1 MRNPVVL
8 GLTCVL
14 ILAPAAEARGQEG
27 RGLAL
32 LEATAERYEAVR
44 SFCAGFHQTLEVTLL
59 GQERSGVGRLCQAG
73 PDRFAMRFRE
83 PEGDAVVVDGDWV
96 WVYYPSTDP
105 GQVLKL
111 PMAQAPGGFDF
122 HRAFLTDPAEK
133 YEVRYGERDVVAGH
147 PVHRLELTPRDP
159 AARYRSAEVWIDD
172 GTPLLRRIRI
182 TEENG
187 SVRTVLLSD
196 VELGAE
202 APGGWFEFT
211 PPTGV
216 QVIQR

>member
-1 MRNPVVL
+1 MRSPIVL
-8 GLTCVL
+8 ALAGLALLVPGRVT
-14 ILAPAAEARGQEG
+14 GQEG

-32 LEATAERYEAVR
+32 LEATAERYGAVR
-44 SFCAGFHQTLEVTLL
+44 SFCADFAQTLEVPLL
-59 GQERSGVGRLCQAG
+59 GQERSGVGRLCQAR
-73 PDRFAMRFRE
+73 PDRFAMRFTD
-83 PEGDAVVVDGDWV
+83 PEEDAVVMDGTWV

-133 YEVRYGERDVVAGH
+133 YRVAYGERDVVAGH
-147 PVHRLELTPRDP
+147 PAHRLELTPLDP
-159 AARYRSAEVWIDD
+159 AVQYRRAEVWIDE
-172 GTPLLRRIRI
+172 GAPLLRRIRI

-187 SVRTVLLSD
+187 SIRTVLLED
-196 VELGAE
+196 VALGAE
-202 APGGWFEFT
+202 APEGWFEFT
-211 PPTGV
+211 PPAGV

>member
-1 MRNPVVL
+1 MRKAAAL
-8 GLTCVL
+8 ALAGLLLLPPGSVR
-14 ILAPAAEARGQEG
+14 AQDG
-27 RGLAL
+27 RGLEL
-32 LEATAERYEAVR
+32 LEATAARYGAVD
-44 SFCAGFHQTLEVTLL
+44 SFCADFAQTLEVTLL
-59 GQERSGVGRLCQAG
+59 GQERSGVGRLCQAR
-73 PDRFAMRFRE
+73 PDLFAMRFTE
-83 PEGDAVVVDGDWV
+83 PEGDAVVVDGASV

-133 YEVRYGERDVVAGH
+133 YEVAYGEEDVVAGH
-147 PVHRLELTPRDP
+147 QAHRLELTPRDP
-159 AARYRSAEVWIDD
+159 AARYRRAEVWIDA

-187 SVRTVLLSD
+187 SVRTVLLQD
-196 VELGAE
+196 VELGAR
-202 APGGWFEFT
+202 APDGWFEFT
-211 PPTGV
+211 PPDGV